1 MAVRKLDI
9 GTKARTY
16 GLKSRT
22 NSAAIK
28 FEREPLGIPATGGP
42 PACRVVD
49 SPYAL

>member
-1 MAVRKLDI
+1 MTKLPGENRPKTTDNSV
-9 GTKARTY
+9 AR
-16 GLKSRT
+16 
-22 NSAAIK
+22 K